1 MLYYMSFLVF
11 KMVCCIYNV
20 HNQKYNVY
28 TIWGGSIAENSFKTY
43 ATHQRNLLVP
53 REIYEEWRKGG
64 ASRARLQETF
74 ANLNFDKVGWGMFL
88 STC

>member
-1 MLYYMSFLVF
+1 MLYMIFFVF
-11 KMVCCIYNV
+11 KMVCCIHNV
-20 HNQKYNVY
+20 HNQKEY
-28 TIWGGSIAENSFKTY
+28 IWGGSIAENSVKTS
-43 ATHQRNLLVP
+43 ATHRRNLLVP